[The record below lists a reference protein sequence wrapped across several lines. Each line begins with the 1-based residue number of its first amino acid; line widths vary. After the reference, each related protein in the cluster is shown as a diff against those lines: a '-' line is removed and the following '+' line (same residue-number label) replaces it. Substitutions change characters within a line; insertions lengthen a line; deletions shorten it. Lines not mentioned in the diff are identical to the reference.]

1 MHERH
6 QRLNRL
12 EMSYLSTLES
22 GIAVA
27 GVVAIH
33 EAGHFLAARSFDMKI
48 DSYNVGYGPK
58 LIAFNESYK
67 GGDLEYALRAFPFG
81 GYVAFPSNIQYD
93 DDKGNELDEPIEIDD
108 PDLLQNRPA
117 FQRSVVISAGVIANI
132 LLTWSLASYTA
143 STTGLSHPIFA
154 PGVQVTASPAV
165 DSPALQAGLQYKD
178 IVTKIDNKIIDG
190 ENSVQDFIKVIRD
203 NPDRNLE
210 LEVVRDTKTFSA
222 SVTPRISKTTAN
234 GKGSIGL
241 PIGRRVDKVLVDKG
255 DDILQSLQIGA
266 DETSRLISSTW
277 SAFQVALSNGFAGSE
292 VGGPISLIK
301 SGSEIAE
308 KGGANGGVGS
318 LIGFAAAVSVNLAV
332 LNALPF
338 PVLDGG
344 QLAFVLVESLA
355 GKPIPRKAKEFI
367 TALATS
373 LLLGLGVTTFA
384 GDISKVLK

>member
-1 MHERH
+1 
-6 QRLNRL
+6 
-12 EMSYLSTLES
+12 MSYLSTLES

-27 GVVAIH
+27 SVVAIH

-143 STTGLSHPIFA
+143 SSTGLSHPIFA
-154 PGVQVTASPAV
+154 AGVQVTASPAA

-190 ENSVQDFIKVIRD
+190 ESSVQDFIKVIRD

-308 KGGANGGVGS
+308 KGDANGGIGS

-355 GKPIPRKAKEFI
+355 GKPIPRKAKEVI
-367 TALATS
+367 QALATS